1 MATQNKNLSLFNK
14 PEIPS
19 AKGMRF
25 GIVVAN
31 WNGEITNNLL
41 TGVKST
47 LLECGASEKNI
58 TIIEVPGSFELVFG
72 AKLLSKKKLDAI
84 ICLGSVIK
92 GETKH
97 FDFVCNAVSLG
108 IKDLNI
114 AQIGHPILRNKTKDI
129 PINDI
134 KSNNT
139 QKIIEKMIQT
149 MRKHNGAGLAAN
161 QIYEPIRICIIEVLD
176 NPRYKHLN
184 TIPLKILINPK
195 VIIKK
200 DTATFNSYEGCLSV
214 PNLRGK
220 VRRYNSINVTYYT
233 MDAKKITENIKG
245 LESIVYQ
252 HEIDHLDGYLFT
264 DKVEDNS
271 TLVTYENYQ
280 KYYEE
285 EYKKELEKFNNIAEN
300 LS

>member
-1 MATQNKNLSLFNK
+1 MF
-14 PEIPS
+14 
-19 AKGMRF
+19 
-25 GIVVAN
+25 
-31 WNGEITNNLL
+31 
-41 TGVKST
+41 
-47 LLECGASEKNI
+47 
-58 TIIEVPGSFELVFG
+58 
-72 AKLLSKKKLDAI
+72 
-84 ICLGSVIK
+84 
-92 GETKH
+92 
-97 FDFVCNAVSLG
+97 
-108 IKDLNI
+108 KDLNI

-129 PINDI
+129 PINEI
-134 KSNNT
+134 KSENT
-139 QKIIEKMIQT
+139 QKIIEKMINT

-184 TIPLKILINPK
+184 TIPLKVLINPK

-220 VRRYNSINVTYYT
+220 VKRYNTINVTYYS
-233 MDAKKITENIKG
+233 MDAKKITEDIKG

-285 EYKKELEKFNNIAEN
+285 GYIKELENFNSIAEN

>member
-1 MATQNKNLSLFNK
+1 MFNY
-14 PEIPS
+14 
-19 AKGMRF
+19 F
-25 GIVVAN
+25 
-31 WNGEITNNLL
+31 
-41 TGVKST
+41 
-47 LLECGASEKNI
+47 
-58 TIIEVPGSFELVFG
+58 
-72 AKLLSKKKLDAI
+72 
-84 ICLGSVIK
+84 
-92 GETKH
+92 
-97 FDFVCNAVSLG
+97 
-108 IKDLNI
+108 NI

-129 PINDI
+129 PINEI
-134 KSNNT
+134 KSENT
-139 QKIIEKMIQT
+139 QKIIEKMIKT

-161 QIYEPIRICIIEVLD
+161 QIYEPISICIVEVLD

-184 TIPLKILINPK
+184 TIPLKVLINPK

-220 VRRYNSINVTYYT
+220 VKRYNTINVTYYN
-233 MDAKKITENIKG
+233 MDAKKITEDIKG

-252 HEIDHLDGYLFT
+252 HEIDHLHGFLFT

-285 EYKKELEKFNNIAEN
+285 EYKKELENFNSIAVN

>member
-1 MATQNKNLSLFNK
+1 MFKNF
-14 PEIPS
+14 
-19 AKGMRF
+19 
-25 GIVVAN
+25 
-31 WNGEITNNLL
+31 
-41 TGVKST
+41 
-47 LLECGASEKNI
+47 
-58 TIIEVPGSFELVFG
+58 
-72 AKLLSKKKLDAI
+72 
-84 ICLGSVIK
+84 
-92 GETKH
+92 
-97 FDFVCNAVSLG
+97 
-108 IKDLNI
+108 NI

-129 PINDI
+129 PINEI
-134 KSNNT
+134 KSENT
-139 QKIIEKMIQT
+139 QKIIEKMINT
-149 MRKHNGAGLAAN
+149 MREHNGAGLAAN

-184 TIPLKILINPK
+184 TIPLKVLINPK
-195 VIIKK
+195 IVIKK

-220 VRRYNSINVTYYT
+220 VKRYNTINVTYYT
-233 MDAKKITENIKG
+233 MDAKKITEDIKG

-285 EYKKELEKFNNIAEN
+285 GYKKELENFNSIAEN

>member
-1 MATQNKNLSLFNK
+1 MFK
-14 PEIPS
+14 
-19 AKGMRF
+19 
-25 GIVVAN
+25 
-31 WNGEITNNLL
+31 
-41 TGVKST
+41 
-47 LLECGASEKNI
+47 
-58 TIIEVPGSFELVFG
+58 
-72 AKLLSKKKLDAI
+72 
-84 ICLGSVIK
+84 
-92 GETKH
+92 
-97 FDFVCNAVSLG
+97 DF
-108 IKDLNI
+108 NI
-114 AQIGHPILRNKTKDI
+114 AQIGHPILRKKTKDM
-129 PINDI
+129 PINEI
-134 KSNNT
+134 KSENT
-139 QKIIEKMIQT
+139 QKIIEKMIKT

-184 TIPLKILINPK
+184 TIPLKVLINPK

-285 EYKKELEKFNNIAEN
+285 EYKKELENFNSVAEN

>member
-1 MATQNKNLSLFNK
+1 MFK
-14 PEIPS
+14 
-19 AKGMRF
+19 
-25 GIVVAN
+25 
-31 WNGEITNNLL
+31 
-41 TGVKST
+41 
-47 LLECGASEKNI
+47 
-58 TIIEVPGSFELVFG
+58 
-72 AKLLSKKKLDAI
+72 
-84 ICLGSVIK
+84 
-92 GETKH
+92 
-97 FDFVCNAVSLG
+97 DF
-108 IKDLNI
+108 NI

-129 PINDI
+129 PINEI
-134 KSNNT
+134 KSENT
-139 QKIIEKMIQT
+139 KKIIEKMIKT

-184 TIPLKILINPK
+184 TIPLKVLINPK

-220 VRRYNSINVTYYT
+220 VKRYNTINVTYYN
-233 MDAKKITENIKG
+233 MDAKKITEDIKG

-285 EYKKELEKFNNIAEN
+285 EYKKELENFNSIAVN

>member
-1 MATQNKNLSLFNK
+1 MFK
-14 PEIPS
+14 
-19 AKGMRF
+19 
-25 GIVVAN
+25 
-31 WNGEITNNLL
+31 
-41 TGVKST
+41 
-47 LLECGASEKNI
+47 
-58 TIIEVPGSFELVFG
+58 
-72 AKLLSKKKLDAI
+72 
-84 ICLGSVIK
+84 
-92 GETKH
+92 
-97 FDFVCNAVSLG
+97 DF
-108 IKDLNI
+108 NI

-129 PINDI
+129 PINEI
-134 KSNNT
+134 KSENT
-139 QKIIEKMIQT
+139 KKIIEKMIKT

-184 TIPLKILINPK
+184 TIPLKVLINPK
-195 VIIKK
+195 IIIKK
-200 DTATFNSYEGCLSV
+200 NTATFNSYEGCLSV

-220 VRRYNSINVTYYT
+220 VKRYNTINVTYYN
-233 MDAKKITENIKG
+233 MDAKKITEDIKG

-285 EYKKELEKFNNIAEN
+285 EYKKELENFNSIAVN

>member
-1 MATQNKNLSLFNK
+1 MF
-14 PEIPS
+14 
-19 AKGMRF
+19 
-25 GIVVAN
+25 
-31 WNGEITNNLL
+31 
-41 TGVKST
+41 
-47 LLECGASEKNI
+47 
-58 TIIEVPGSFELVFG
+58 
-72 AKLLSKKKLDAI
+72 
-84 ICLGSVIK
+84 
-92 GETKH
+92 
-97 FDFVCNAVSLG
+97 
-108 IKDLNI
+108 KDLNI
-114 AQIGHPILRNKTKDI
+114 AQIGHPILRNKTKEI

-134 KSNNT
+134 KSDNT
-139 QKIIEKMIQT
+139 QKIIEKMIKT
-149 MRKHNGAGLAAN
+149 MRNHNGAGLAAN

-184 TIPLKILINPK
+184 TIPLKVLINPK

-233 MDAKKITENIKG
+233 MDAKKVTENIKG

-285 EYKKELEKFNNIAEN
+285 EYKKELENFNSIAEN

>member
-1 MATQNKNLSLFNK
+1 M
-14 PEIPS
+14 
-19 AKGMRF
+19 
-25 GIVVAN
+25 
-31 WNGEITNNLL
+31 
-41 TGVKST
+41 
-47 LLECGASEKNI
+47 
-58 TIIEVPGSFELVFG
+58 
-72 AKLLSKKKLDAI
+72 
-84 ICLGSVIK
+84 
-92 GETKH
+92 
-97 FDFVCNAVSLG
+97 

-129 PINDI
+129 PINEI
-134 KSNNT
+134 KSENT
-139 QKIIEKMIQT
+139 QKIIEKMIKT

-184 TIPLKILINPK
+184 TIPLKVLINPK

-220 VRRYNSINVTYYT
+220 VKRYNTINVTYYT
-233 MDAKKITENIKG
+233 MDAKKITEDIKG

-285 EYKKELEKFNNIAEN
+285 GYKKELENFNSIPEN

>member
-1 MATQNKNLSLFNK
+1 MFK
-14 PEIPS
+14 
-19 AKGMRF
+19 
-25 GIVVAN
+25 
-31 WNGEITNNLL
+31 
-41 TGVKST
+41 
-47 LLECGASEKNI
+47 
-58 TIIEVPGSFELVFG
+58 
-72 AKLLSKKKLDAI
+72 
-84 ICLGSVIK
+84 
-92 GETKH
+92 
-97 FDFVCNAVSLG
+97 DF
-108 IKDLNI
+108 NI

-129 PINDI
+129 PINEI
-134 KSNNT
+134 KSENT
-139 QKIIEKMIQT
+139 QKIIEKMIKT

-184 TIPLKILINPK
+184 TIPLKVLINPK

-200 DTATFNSYEGCLSV
+200 DSATFNSYEGCLSV

-220 VRRYNSINVTYYT
+220 VKRYNTINVTYYT
-233 MDAKKITENIKG
+233 QDAKKITEDIKG

-285 EYKKELEKFNNIAEN
+285 GYKKELENFNSIAKN

>member
-1 MATQNKNLSLFNK
+1 MF
-14 PEIPS
+14 
-19 AKGMRF
+19 
-25 GIVVAN
+25 
-31 WNGEITNNLL
+31 
-41 TGVKST
+41 
-47 LLECGASEKNI
+47 
-58 TIIEVPGSFELVFG
+58 
-72 AKLLSKKKLDAI
+72 
-84 ICLGSVIK
+84 
-92 GETKH
+92 
-97 FDFVCNAVSLG
+97 
-108 IKDLNI
+108 KDLNI

-134 KSNNT
+134 KSDNT
-139 QKIIEKMIQT
+139 QKIIEKMIKT

-184 TIPLKILINPK
+184 TIPLKVLINPK

-220 VRRYNSINVTYYT
+220 VKRYNTINVTYYT
-233 MDAKKITENIKG
+233 MDAQKITEDIKG
-245 LESIVYQ
+245 IESIVYQ

-285 EYKKELEKFNNIAEN
+285 EYKKELENFNSIAEN

>member
-1 MATQNKNLSLFNK
+1 MFK
-14 PEIPS
+14 
-19 AKGMRF
+19 
-25 GIVVAN
+25 
-31 WNGEITNNLL
+31 
-41 TGVKST
+41 
-47 LLECGASEKNI
+47 
-58 TIIEVPGSFELVFG
+58 
-72 AKLLSKKKLDAI
+72 
-84 ICLGSVIK
+84 
-92 GETKH
+92 
-97 FDFVCNAVSLG
+97 DF
-108 IKDLNI
+108 NI

-129 PINDI
+129 PINEI
-134 KSNNT
+134 KTEKT
-139 QKIIEKMIQT
+139 QKIIEKMIKT

-161 QIYEPIRICIIEVLD
+161 QIFEPIRICIIEVLD

-184 TIPLKILINPK
+184 TIPLKVIINPK
-195 VIIKK
+195 IIIKK

-220 VRRYNSINVTYYT
+220 VKRYNTINVTYYT
-233 MDAKKITENIKG
+233 MDAKKITEDIKG

-264 DKVEDNS
+264 DKVKDNS

-285 EYKKELEKFNNIAEN
+285 EYKKELKNFNSIAKN

>member
-1 MATQNKNLSLFNK
+1 MFK
-14 PEIPS
+14 
-19 AKGMRF
+19 
-25 GIVVAN
+25 
-31 WNGEITNNLL
+31 
-41 TGVKST
+41 
-47 LLECGASEKNI
+47 
-58 TIIEVPGSFELVFG
+58 
-72 AKLLSKKKLDAI
+72 
-84 ICLGSVIK
+84 
-92 GETKH
+92 
-97 FDFVCNAVSLG
+97 DF
-108 IKDLNI
+108 NI

-129 PINDI
+129 PINEI
-134 KSNNT
+134 KSENI
-139 QKIIEKMIQT
+139 QKIIEKMIKT

-285 EYKKELEKFNNIAEN
+285 GYKKELENFISSAEN

>member
-1 MATQNKNLSLFNK
+1 MFK
-14 PEIPS
+14 
-19 AKGMRF
+19 
-25 GIVVAN
+25 
-31 WNGEITNNLL
+31 
-41 TGVKST
+41 
-47 LLECGASEKNI
+47 
-58 TIIEVPGSFELVFG
+58 
-72 AKLLSKKKLDAI
+72 
-84 ICLGSVIK
+84 
-92 GETKH
+92 
-97 FDFVCNAVSLG
+97 DF
-108 IKDLNI
+108 NI

-129 PINDI
+129 PINEI
-134 KSNNT
+134 KSENT
-139 QKIIEKMIQT
+139 QKIIDKMIKT

-184 TIPLKILINPK
+184 TIPLKVLINPK
-195 VIIKK
+195 LIIRK

-220 VRRYNSINVTYYT
+220 VKRYNTINVTYYN
-233 MDAKKITENIKG
+233 MDAKKITEDIKG
-245 LESIVYQ
+245 VESIVYQ
-252 HEIDHLDGYLFT
+252 HEIDHLHGYLFT

-285 EYKKELEKFNNIAEN
+285 AYKKELESFNSIAEN

>member
-1 MATQNKNLSLFNK
+1 MFK
-14 PEIPS
+14 
-19 AKGMRF
+19 
-25 GIVVAN
+25 
-31 WNGEITNNLL
+31 
-41 TGVKST
+41 
-47 LLECGASEKNI
+47 
-58 TIIEVPGSFELVFG
+58 
-72 AKLLSKKKLDAI
+72 
-84 ICLGSVIK
+84 
-92 GETKH
+92 
-97 FDFVCNAVSLG
+97 DF
-108 IKDLNI
+108 NI
-114 AQIGHPILRNKTKDI
+114 AQIGHPILRHKTKDI
-129 PINDI
+129 PINEI
-134 KSNNT
+134 KSENT
-139 QKIIEKMIQT
+139 QKIIEKMIKT

-184 TIPLKILINPK
+184 TIPLKVLINPK

-200 DTATFNSYEGCLSV
+200 ESATFNSYEGCLSV
-214 PNLRGK
+214 PNVRGK
-220 VRRYNSINVTYYT
+220 VKRYNTINVTYYT
-233 MDAKKITENIKG
+233 IDAKKITEDIKG

-285 EYKKELEKFNNIAEN
+285 EYKKELENFNSIAEN

>member
-1 MATQNKNLSLFNK
+1 MFK
-14 PEIPS
+14 
-19 AKGMRF
+19 
-25 GIVVAN
+25 
-31 WNGEITNNLL
+31 
-41 TGVKST
+41 
-47 LLECGASEKNI
+47 
-58 TIIEVPGSFELVFG
+58 
-72 AKLLSKKKLDAI
+72 
-84 ICLGSVIK
+84 
-92 GETKH
+92 
-97 FDFVCNAVSLG
+97 DF
-108 IKDLNI
+108 NI
-114 AQIGHPILRNKTKDI
+114 AQIGHPILRNKTKDV
-129 PINDI
+129 PINEI
-134 KSNNT
+134 KSENT
-139 QKIIEKMIQT
+139 QKIIEKMIKT

-184 TIPLKILINPK
+184 TIPLKILINPR

-220 VRRYNSINVTYYT
+220 VKRYNTINVTYYT
-233 MDAKKITENIKG
+233 MDAKKITEDIKG

-285 EYKKELEKFNNIAEN
+285 GYKKELENFNSIAEN

>member
-1 MATQNKNLSLFNK
+1 MFK
-14 PEIPS
+14 
-19 AKGMRF
+19 
-25 GIVVAN
+25 
-31 WNGEITNNLL
+31 
-41 TGVKST
+41 
-47 LLECGASEKNI
+47 
-58 TIIEVPGSFELVFG
+58 
-72 AKLLSKKKLDAI
+72 
-84 ICLGSVIK
+84 
-92 GETKH
+92 
-97 FDFVCNAVSLG
+97 DF
-108 IKDLNI
+108 NI

-129 PINDI
+129 PINEI
-134 KSNNT
+134 KSENT
-139 QKIIEKMIQT
+139 QKIIEKMIKT
-149 MRKHNGAGLAAN
+149 MRMHNGAGLAAN
-161 QIYEPIRICIIEVLD
+161 QIYEPISICIVEVMD

-184 TIPLKILINPK
+184 TIPLKVLINPK

-200 DTATFNSYEGCLSV
+200 DSATFNSYEGCLSV

-220 VRRYNSINVTYYT
+220 VKRYNTINVTYYN
-233 MDAKKITENIKG
+233 MDAKKITEDIKG

-285 EYKKELEKFNNIAEN
+285 EYKKELENFNSIAVN